1 MTDQMLCLVCTHSQ
15 VVFSV
20 KGKAKPLK
28 LMMKKKKHIRT
39 FSFINGETEITTP
52 IFDAL
57 AEFV

>member
-1 MTDQMLCLVCTHSQ
+1 MANQMLCLVCTHSQ

-20 KGKAKPLK
+20 KGEAKPLK
-28 LMMKKKKHIRT
+28 LMMKKKHIRT